1 MKRVNE
7 IIKDV
12 SQALVLFFIG
22 WALLS
27 IPFGG

>member
-1 MKRVNE
+1 MNKINQ
-7 IIKDV
+7 IIKDA
-12 SQALVLFFIG
+12 SLALVLFFIA

>member
-1 MKRVNE
+1 MKQISE

-12 SQALVLFFIG
+12 SRALDLFFIG